1 MKLESK
7 DGNKYENQSGLGC
20 ILNAWTANKCMRCV
34 RKCLLSG
41 VHSCGTLCIR
51 SAGLK
56 GASVYP
62 SVFILGWVCEPNNSH
77 RLRLK
82 QSQQRGKDGL
92 LGEAA
97 RERWPQVA
105 APGVPT
111 ESIKQAEGKNSP
123 RGILGGC
130 SRAAPGPTA
139 VVDRRPHPCPR
150 SRLTRPLEYL
160 WRPRRAERHR
170 VIMGR
175 PGGRQ
180 QLARGPPAW

>member
-82 QSQQRGKDGL
+82 QSQTKGKGRPPGGSGKGKVAPGCCTRCPYRVHQAGRGK
-92 LGEAA
+92 EQSQ
-97 RERWPQVA
+97 RH
-105 APGVPT
+105 PGWV
-111 ESIKQAEGKNSP
+111 
-123 RGILGGC
+123 
-130 SRAAPGPTA
+130 
-139 VVDRRPHPCPR
+139 
-150 SRLTRPLEYL
+150 
-160 WRPRRAERHR
+160 
-170 VIMGR
+170 
-175 PGGRQ
+175 
-180 QLARGPPAW
+180 